1 MTFWLAALAALLC
14 LFGTLLL
21 YLVSPQQQLR
31 AAGPWPARRPWWPG
45 IACLLV
51 SLPLFLRVLAPVEAV
66 AGWSVLAMLFWS
78 LWPFLGAWR
87 AQARARRE
95 AA

>member
-1 MTFWLAALAALLC
+1 MTSWLAALAVLLC

-21 YLVSPQQQLR
+21 YLASPQQQLR
-31 AAGPWPARRPWWPG
+31 AAGPWPAGRSWWPG
-45 IACLLV
+45 LACLLL

-66 AGWSVLAMLFWS
+66 AAWSVLAMLAWS
-78 LWPFLGAWR
+78 LLPFIGAWR
-87 AQARARRE
+87 ARVRARR